1 MAMVTAERIEE
12 TAALLERACLERGQW
27 VSHDGRV
34 YDDVAAEILGRSV
47 GTLANWRAN
56 GGARVPFF
64 RAGRRGRVTYR
75 LRDLAEYIESTRDSF
90 T

>member
-1 MAMVTAERIEE
+1 MTAERIDE
-12 TAALLERACLERGQW
+12 TTAQLERACRERGEW

-34 YDDVAAEILGRSV
+34 FDDVAAEILGRTV
-47 GTLANWRAN
+47 GTLANWRSN
-56 GGARVPFF
+56 GAAGVPFF

-75 LRDLAEYIESTRDSF
+75 LRDLAAYIESTRDCL

>member
-1 MAMVTAERIEE
+1 MNADDIDQTTAQ
-12 TAALLERACLERGQW
+12 LERACRERGQW

-34 YDDVAAEILGRSV
+34 YDDVAAEILGRTV

-56 GGARVPFF
+56 GGAGVPFF

-75 LRDLAEYIESTRDSF
+75 LRDLAAYIESTRDSF